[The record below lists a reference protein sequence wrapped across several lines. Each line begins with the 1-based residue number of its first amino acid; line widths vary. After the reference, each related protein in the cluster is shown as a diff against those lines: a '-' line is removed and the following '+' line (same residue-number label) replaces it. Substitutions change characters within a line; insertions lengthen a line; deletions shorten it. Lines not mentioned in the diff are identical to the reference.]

1 MMLLI
6 IQKSQLFMY
15 NLETKLTERN
25 KMLSDLNKYQ
35 VVLGRSIYQV
45 SNNPNVSQV
54 RFLISNVTR
63 KELVMFILQI

>member
-35 VVLGRSIYQV
+35 VVLGHSIYQV
-45 SNNPNVSQV
+45 SNNLNVSQV